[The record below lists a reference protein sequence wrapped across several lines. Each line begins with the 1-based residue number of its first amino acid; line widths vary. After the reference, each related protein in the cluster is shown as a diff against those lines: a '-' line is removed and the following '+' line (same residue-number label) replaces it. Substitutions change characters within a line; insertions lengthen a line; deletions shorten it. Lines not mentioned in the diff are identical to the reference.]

1 MSETA
6 NPSTGAL
13 ALPLVYINLDEDE
26 ARRLGIEV
34 AFGAVGIVPERF
46 AAVRW
51 SRLSETEQASLYS
64 APLNARSYFRPLV
77 AGEKGCYA
85 SHIGCWQRLLDS
97 TASALVVL
105 EDDVLPQPGFAEL
118 VAAIANLPSG
128 WDMVKLIGRERE
140 RPRERWPLHG
150 GFELVSY
157 RRVPSLTAG
166 YVVSRSGAAKLLA
179 SRRPFGRPI
188 DVDLRQWW
196 ENRLRI
202 RGVLPAAIALAPS
215 EASSSI
221 GARHGRASL
230 AQRWGKFVFKLRYTL
245 ANRRAGRP

>member
-1 MSETA
+1 MSE
-6 NPSTGAL
+6 PSAAGPL

-26 ARRLGIEV
+26 ARRRGIESS
-34 AFGAVGIVPERF
+34 FGAIGIVPERF

-51 SRLSETEQASLYS
+51 NRLSEPEQAALYS
-64 APLNARSYFRPLV
+64 ASLNARSYVRPLV

-118 VAAIANLPSG
+118 VAAVANLPSG
-128 WDMVKLIGRERE
+128 WDMVKLIGRDRE
-140 RPRERWPLHG
+140 RPRERWPLAA

-166 YVVSRSGAAKLLA
+166 YVVSRSGAAKLLV

-196 ENRLRI
+196 ENRLRM
-202 RGVLPAAIALAPS
+202 RGVMPAAIALAPT

-230 AQRWGKFVFKLRYTL
+230 AQRWGKFVFKLRYTV
-245 ANRRAGRP
+245 ANRRASRP